1 MILLLT
7 GSAEGASS
15 YALKVTCI
23 ENAGAFRPFSP
34 QTLVLRA
41 FAARR

>member
-1 MILLLT
+1 MILSLT

-15 YALKVTCI
+15 YAFEGVYI

-34 QTLVLRA
+34 QTLELRF